1 MRIRDGIKV
10 GFGAVVGIAIGEFV
24 IIAARDIFVCFAADE
39 NDESDMKFV
48 NKHCP
53 RTYKDIKELKKKFH
67 H

>member
-24 IIAARDIFVCFAADE
+24 IIVTRNILMCFAADE
-39 NDESDMKFV
+39 NDESDMNFV